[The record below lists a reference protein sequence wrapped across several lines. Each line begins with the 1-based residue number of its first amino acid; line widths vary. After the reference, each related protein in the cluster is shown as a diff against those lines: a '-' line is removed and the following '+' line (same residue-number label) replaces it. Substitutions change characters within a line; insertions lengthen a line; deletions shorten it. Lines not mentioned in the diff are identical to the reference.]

1 MTRTQRSSRR
11 TRLRAAAF
19 GAALSFLAAGC
30 ATSNQASSSSGDKK
44 AGVAA
49 KCDVTKEGN
58 VKSSGL
64 EAPPTKKK
72 GQLRI
77 GFSPTAM
84 DTYYKRVLAGV
95 HEGID
100 AAGGTSKVKLDVQAP
115 SSQSATD
122 DQVRSVEAWISQG
135 YDAIAIAL
143 YNENAL
149 EPLFKKASEKGIPIF
164 TFNSPVVCSPYY
176 VSNIG
181 YDQSEGGRAQAQWIV
196 DHYKNKGTVKIAML
210 EGLPGPHTSERMR
223 GFNSVISKYPNLKVV
238 ASQPAGWTRAQGLSV
253 TENILTAHPDID
265 ILVALYDEM
274 ALGGLEAL
282 KARNLQGKVAVV
294 GYENMSEA
302 NAAIKKGDFAA
313 TVDTGAKQ
321 EGRNI
326 IRTIEKYVANGQR
339 VPRTVFGKVTV
350 YDKTNI
356 ADFNPDDYVYVPPAK
371 KK

>member
-1 MTRTQRSSRR
+1 MTRSRSA
-11 TRLRAAAF
+11 LRYIRPRATAF
-19 GAALSFLAAGC
+19 GVVAVLTVGGC
-30 ATSNQASSSSGDKK
+30 ATSNETATSSAK
-44 AGVAA
+44 AGAA
-49 KCDVTKEGN
+49 DAGKCDVTKEGD

-64 EAPPTKKK
+64 EAPPTKKTGTLK
-72 GQLRI
+72 I

-95 HEGID
+95 QEGID
-100 AAGGTSKVKLDVQAP
+100 SAGGKSKIKLDVQAP

-135 YDAIAIAL
+135 YDAIAVAL

-149 EPLFKKASEKGIPIF
+149 EPLFKKASAKGIPIF

-210 EGLPGPHTSERMR
+210 EGLPGPHTSERLR
-223 GFNSVISKYPNLKVV
+223 GFNAVLSKYPDLKVV
-238 ASQPAGWTRAQGLSV
+238 TSQPAGWTRAQGLSV

-274 ALGGLEAL
+274 ALGGLEAI
-282 KARNLQGKVAVV
+282 KARGLTGDIAVV

-326 IRTIEKYVANGQR
+326 ISTIEKYVAQGER
-339 VPRTVFGKVTV
+339 VPRTVFDKVTV

-356 ADFNPDDYVYVPPAK
+356 DSFDPDDYGYVPPAK